1 MCHSAEKFRRGES
14 FSVSL
19 FSGIEEFFASVA
31 YVTIFE
37 FLSMFFLSHSA
48 DKFSRGTLYCF
59 IIFEYRN
66 CLDKRRESIKIFRRK
81 LFVSQCRKFPW
92 GNPLVFHHIRVQ
104 KRFGSEGGGGGVS
117 SFSVQIFLSHT
128 AEKFRRGTLWCFIV
142 FGHRKCLHKRGGEY
156 QDFPFKIFRLT
167 VPKNF
172 VGEPFRVSLF
182 WVPKKLMNKVGEY
195 QDFRRN
201 FFVSQCRVIS

>member
-1 MCHSAEKFRRGES
+1 MDKRGYQDFPLKVFCLTLPRNFAGEP
-14 FSVSL
+14 FGVSL
-19 FSGIEEFFASVA
+19 FSGTENVCI
-31 YVTIFE
+31 
-37 FLSMFFLSHSA
+37 
-48 DKFSRGTLYCF
+48 RG
-59 IIFEYRN
+59 
-66 CLDKRRESIKIFRRK
+66 
-81 LFVSQCRKFPW
+81 
-92 GNPLVFHHIRVQ
+92 
-104 KRFGSEGGGGGVS
+104 
-117 SFSVQIFLSHT
+117 
-128 AEKFRRGTLWCFIV
+128 
-142 FGHRKCLHKRGGEY
+142 GGEY